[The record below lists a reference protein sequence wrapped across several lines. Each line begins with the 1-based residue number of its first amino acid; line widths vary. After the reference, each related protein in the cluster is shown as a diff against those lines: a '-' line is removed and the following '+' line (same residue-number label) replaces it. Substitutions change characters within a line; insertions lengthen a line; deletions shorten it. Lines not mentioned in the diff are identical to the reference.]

1 MAALSQQQGTS
12 DAPTKALKI
21 LLEQQTTVTAELARA
36 QEKFLETKAKLAGG
50 DAKAAIRIQYA
61 VEGGRVDQ
69 LQHAADELS
78 DRISA
83 AEAAVRGSDVS
94 VGVGGAGT
102 GVAIVPQ
109 QDMIFTLKPAEFY
122 SALGFVL
129 WFPVMVAFARRI
141 WKGTPARSRRD
152 ESLDANPQISR
163 LEQAVEAIAIE
174 VERISEAQRFSAKL
188 LAERPVEPRAEQA
201 SRAPRSRR
209 PVITPLP

>member
-1 MAALSQQQGTS
+1 MKTVGVVAIGRNEGARLRRCLTS
-12 DAPTKALKI
+12 
-21 LLEQQTTVTAELARA
+21 
-36 QEKFLETKAKLAGG
+36 LAG
-50 DAKAAIRIQYA
+50 QC
-61 VEGGRVDQ
+61 
-69 LQHAADELS
+69 
-78 DRISA
+78 DRIIYVDS
-83 AEAAVRGSDVS
+83 GSTDDS
-94 VGVGGAGT
+94 
-102 GVAIVPQ
+102 
-109 QDMIFTLKPAEFY
+109 
-122 SALGFVL
+122 
-129 WFPVMVAFARRI
+129 VAFARRI